1 MITYIVIPYRKTADN
16 NALYS
21 ILQTLKTVLENNS
34 EAVFFTRKQLNALF
48 QAVLRQSKRTSTFYQ
63 NWRPDMA
70 AEEGFEPSQSESESL
85 VLPLHYSALFWCEGR
100 DLNSQGK
107 NHTPLKRARL
117 PIPPP
122 SHSGYFLAPNVYYY
136 NRIIPLCQQIFI
148 IFYY

>member
-70 AEEGFEPSQSESESL
+70 EREGFICS
-85 VLPLHYSALFWCEGR
+85 VLIGFLLF
-100 DLNSQGK
+100 S
-107 NHTPLKRARL
+107 
-117 PIPPP
+117 
-122 SHSGYFLAPNVYYY
+122 YFLKMSISSRFLY
-136 NRIIPLCQQIFI
+136 
-148 IFYY
+148 FYYLICTNVNCAIFQKTCKKRVHELLYNIYIKFYDFYNLKKGLSSSYR